1 MDTDM
6 NANTDE
12 DTDITQDRG
21 KGLMEGEDR
30 YFTDLEGRFSA
41 RLSQVLAVRRTEAPS
56 ETTGITAKY
65 HCIVKVEYQKD
76 LMGLLEEGMLL
87 AVRNFKSS
95 ESENRY
101 TLLEI
106 SRIFPEHYG
115 LRGLSDD
122 SYYPYQFEI
131 IQQTVGD
138 WNTDDKATMMIQLD
152 AIPLNYDLVVP
163 RGSEAKY
170 EKGFS
175 YPVIA
180 EKVRIL
186 NRNTIHQMYNR
197 PVLERMGLPWERIA
211 TSPFAR
217 DDPRLGFVKMFE
229 SDRERIP
236 IYVDFDRLV
245 RYHFGIFGFTGC
257 GKSNLLSNII
267 RRLIYHTRA
276 TKVVIFDI
284 SAEYPFLLQDVLA
297 DSGIT
302 SRLILDTPIEGPDQ
316 LYRIIVKP
324 RAFEKDARSKA
335 AFEEILSQ
343 GKVGYYVEP
352 EAIIPTYE
360 EILNE
365 MRVMREENLN
375 RPIYVNALDS
385 LRLAIVRYMRSEGI
399 EATDMIDEAF
409 VDFLDHEARQV
420 VEKFR
425 VSEKSNLYGWCT
437 TRNELRD
444 RFALAAEGRNI
455 EKSAYPTRKIL
466 ELLQGDTRLVLL
478 SIVEPSIIKRLAID
492 LTSRIL
498 AQRKREFRVEPP
510 ILFAFDEAQE
520 FIPAYDRA
528 RGIER
533 ECTERVETLLRQGR
547 KYGLGG
553 CIATQRIAYLNTNAL
568 QQLHTYFVGP
578 LPRPYDRTLVSSTF
592 TIDQG
597 ILEKTLEFGPGEWLL
612 SSYVATGIENVP
624 IFIKADDAE
633 REIEAFLSGALGSR
647 QGLAK

>member
-1 MDTDM
+1 MP
-6 NANTDE
+6 
-12 DTDITQDRG
+12 
-21 KGLMEGEDR
+21 GEDR
-30 YFTDLEGRFSA
+30 DMHIERDRDRERKDDRILDDGNDKYFTDLDGRFSA
-41 RLSQVLAVRRTEAPS
+41 RLSHVLAARRTEAPS

-65 HCIVKVEYQKD
+65 HCIVKVEYQRD

-87 AVRNFKSS
+87 AVRNFRSNES
-95 ESENRY
+95 ESRY

-115 LRGLSDD
+115 LKGLSDD

-131 IQQTVGD
+131 IQQAVGD
-138 WNTDDKATMMIQLD
+138 WHTDDRATMMIQLD
-152 AIPLNYDLVVP
+152 AIPLNYDLVIP
-163 RGSEAKY
+163 KDSEARY

-180 EKVRIL
+180 ERVRIL

-197 PVLERMGLPWERIA
+197 PVLERMGLPWEWIA
-211 TSPFAR
+211 TSPVAR
-217 DDPRLGFVKMFE
+217 KDPRLGVVKMFE
-229 SDRERIP
+229 SEKERIP
-236 IYVDFDRLV
+236 IYVDYERLV

-257 GKSNLLSNII
+257 GKSNLLSNIL
-267 RRLIYHTRA
+267 RRLIYHTPA

-297 DSGIT
+297 DPSIP
-302 SRLILDTPIEGPDQ
+302 SKLILETPIESPEQ
-316 LYRIIVKP
+316 LHRIAVKP
-324 RAFEKDARSKA
+324 RAFEKDARSKD
-335 AFEEILSQ
+335 AFAKILSQ
-343 GKVGYYVEP
+343 GKVGFYIEP
-352 EAIIPTYE
+352 ESAIPTYE
-360 EILNE
+360 EVLYDL
-365 MRVMREENLN
+365 RKMREDNVGK
-375 RPIYVNALDS
+375 PTYTDALDYV
-385 LRLAIVRYMRSEGI
+385 RLAIRRYMRAKGI
-399 EATDMIDEAF
+399 EATDLIDEAF
-409 VDFLDHEARQV
+409 VDFLDNVARQA

-425 VSEKSNLYGWCT
+425 VFERSNVHGWCT

-444 RFALAAEGRNI
+444 RFAMAAEEG
-455 EKSAYPTRKIL
+455 KIRGSIYSTQRIV
-466 ELLQGDTRLVLL
+466 ELLEGDTRLVLL

-492 LTSRIL
+492 LTARML
-498 AQRKREFRVEPP
+498 AQRKREFQVEPP

-520 FIPAYDRA
+520 FVPAYDRA

-547 KYGLGG
+547 KYGLGC

-612 SSYVATGIENVP
+612 SSYVATGMENVP

-633 REIEAFLSGALGSR
+633 REIEAFLTRA
-647 QGLAK
+647 